1 MLKLRENHMRQ
12 AKGRGPAIRKGD
24 IVILKDDTIKRLFW
38 KLAVVH
44 ELLPGR
50 DGKVR
55 AADEGKRATFLKRSI
70 QHLYPIEVHSS
81 VSQ

>member
-1 MLKLRENHMRQ
+1 MRQ

-24 IVILKDDTIKRLFW
+24 IVILKDDTTKRLFW

-55 AADEGKRATFLKRSI
+55 AAVVKVGAADEGKRATFLKRSI

>member
-1 MLKLRENHMRQ
+1 M
-12 AKGRGPAIRKGD
+12 
-24 IVILKDDTIKRLFW
+24 
-38 KLAVVH
+38 H

-55 AADEGKRATFLKRSI
+55 AAVVKVGVADEGKKAIFLKRSI

-81 VSQ
+81 ASQ